1 MASVRVAVRVRPL
14 NKREQQL
21 SAKVVTRFEGNNV
34 YLYKPLSV
42 RGDKNTKI
50 FTYDFLYDSDER
62 SPSFASQEK
71 IFNDLGQDVLK
82 AAFEGF
88 NTCVF
93 AYGQTGSG
101 KSYTMMG
108 HAEQKGLIPQ
118 ICVGLFS
125 KISDCTS
132 GRVSFRTEVSFME
145 IYNERVHDLLKKRT
159 AATENGNLRV
169 REHPRD
175 GPYVENLSKHLVH
188 SYSDVEELIAA
199 GNINR
204 ITVSTG
210 MNDSSSRSHA
220 IFTIN
225 FTQAWFDAELP
236 REMLSK
242 IHLVDLAGSERAN
255 VTHTSGIR
263 LKEGANIN
271 KSLVTLG
278 NVISALA
285 ELSVG
290 QPTTKRATFI
300 PYRDSV
306 LTWLLKDSLGGNSKT
321 TMIATISPADLNYGE
336 TLSTLRY
343 ASRAQSIMNTP
354 TVNEDKSVSLIRELQ
369 AEVIRLKRLLVETK
383 QVTHRELSSSLR
395 VEEELHENEEKV
407 YTLTKEW
414 TCKWEETRG
423 IMQEEPVALKKK
435 GSAVVLDCR
444 YPHLIGLDE
453 DLLSTGIVLYYLKEG
468 RTMINT
474 NKTTHCLDIED
485 CKPEFGGEH
494 CVFEN
499 HAGTVTVIPHEDAM
513 CSVNGTVITH
523 PCQLTQGAIIH
534 LGSKTIL
541 RFNHPTEAAFL
552 GGRQQSGLIPM
563 NTLSPKLKSNNL
575 PKMIL
580 GTSSKLD
587 LPTSSTVESKL
598 VTCLSTFAPT
608 DCFKFP
614 AIPGKGPVPNAIFDL
629 DGGTQQNGVST
640 GADLKQEIALCH
652 KSWPELMSKHPWR
665 ETENVAEVSSYTK
678 AEVWSGDASLQQTSV
693 LGLGDGCVMK
703 PEGNANEIQ
712 GVVAHCCKGRPG
724 SGGSSLGNMSHLQHT
739 GGTSS
744 MPVPPQTNSLQLKQD
759 APRSLG
765 SSSPSVESSLQ
776 GQLSCGDKDGFG
788 SLEDSVTHARVYV
801 EAAVQSSRLSV
812 FVKKVSGIVK
822 DARRFLWSSS
832 LPLQQFEEERKKHLV
847 THWSNHLISLVKESK
862 VMSVIDSQ
870 VRFLVNGSHGFSY
883 FKSPGIY
890 SMVKKV
896 PLIQHIQKEIM
907 EHLWANEA
915 TMNIQ
920 DSNYQHITPIRA
932 TSQTQ
937 NISKDWLVDT
947 DSLQE
952 DKSAETDKDWALDNS
967 VIMQRDITKCC
978 LSLID
983 YPDALMNLQNCSF
996 RHLKKSLQ
1004 SVLSST
1010 VLVSQKIVALFW
1022 MNVAK
1027 PSQPEPCPGL
1037 LVLLESGLFT
1047 LTAESGHLVL
1057 FHQLPFLI
1065 LQELQ
1070 VSFTGHGLRLMGT
1083 TQESILGLYTHSQK
1097 LTQEICWAIL
1107 EVLCPGDNRVS
1118 QHPLFN
1124 DDWMGV
1130 GNNLS
1135 LDTQAFLPELLLDAG
1150 LRVCCQFQKSLADLV
1165 YLLYCNMEE
1174 GTATLGDL
1182 QLLLYTSVKA
1192 YLSSSNCNETMT
1204 QLLLTDTHI
1213 GLVQED
1219 VVFYPTLRSL
1229 TVQPCHQQF
1238 HNLTLRQRADIRF
1251 LVVHEDKCGVVSLD
1265 LIFTNMRARGHPE
1278 CAMKVATPP
1287 TLVSNSPPHA
1297 EVWKLTF
1304 GCSTEAA
1311 CLINYLS
1318 NV

>member
-34 YLYKPLSV
+34 YLYKVKFILHPENIISHIIQW
-42 RGDKNTKI
+42 DKNTKI

-523 PCQLTQGAIIH
+523 PCQLTQ
-534 LGSKTIL
+534 
-541 RFNHPTEAAFL
+541 AA
-552 GGRQQSGLIPM
+552 GI
-563 NTLSPKLKSNNL
+563 
-575 PKMIL
+575 
-580 GTSSKLD
+580 
-587 LPTSSTVESKL
+587 
-598 VTCLSTFAPT
+598 
-608 DCFKFP
+608 
-614 AIPGKGPVPNAIFDL
+614 
-629 DGGTQQNGVST
+629 
-640 GADLKQEIALCH
+640 DLKLPSQVLCH
-652 KSWPELMSKHPWR
+652 LSESFVVPRLGFAGASNEV
-665 ETENVAEVSSYTK
+665 ET
-678 AEVWSGDASLQQTSV
+678 
-693 LGLGDGCVMK
+693 
-703 PEGNANEIQ
+703 
-712 GVVAHCCKGRPG
+712 
-724 SGGSSLGNMSHLQHT
+724 
-739 GGTSS
+739 
-744 MPVPPQTNSLQLKQD
+744 TNSLQLKQD

-812 FVKKVSGIVK
+812 FVKKEILGMSTSPARNSKPHPGPRRPHEAPPTTPPAGGQWQPPRPREADRAGDRLRGRRCNPPNPQPTLGPGGMRGMTPGGTSPVSGT
-822 DARRFLWSSS
+822 RRRGSGRAV
-832 LPLQQFEEERKKHLV
+832 PGGNYGRY
-847 THWSNHLISLVKESK
+847 TH
-862 VMSVIDSQ
+862 
-870 VRFLVNGSHGFSY
+870 
-883 FKSPGIY
+883 
-890 SMVKKV
+890 
-896 PLIQHIQKEIM
+896 
-907 EHLWANEA
+907 
-915 TMNIQ
+915 
-920 DSNYQHITPIRA
+920 
-932 TSQTQ
+932 
-937 NISKDWLVDT
+937 
-947 DSLQE
+947 
-952 DKSAETDKDWALDNS
+952 
-967 VIMQRDITKCC
+967 
-978 LSLID
+978 
-983 YPDALMNLQNCSF
+983 
-996 RHLKKSLQ
+996 
-1004 SVLSST
+1004 
-1010 VLVSQKIVALFW
+1010 
-1022 MNVAK
+1022 
-1027 PSQPEPCPGL
+1027 
-1037 LVLLESGLFT
+1037 
-1047 LTAESGHLVL
+1047 
-1057 FHQLPFLI
+1057 
-1065 LQELQ
+1065 
-1070 VSFTGHGLRLMGT
+1070 T
-1083 TQESILGLYTHSQK
+1083 TQPPPDS
-1097 LTQEICWAIL
+1097 
-1107 EVLCPGDNRVS
+1107 
-1118 QHPLFN
+1118 
-1124 DDWMGV
+1124 
-1130 GNNLS
+1130 
-1135 LDTQAFLPELLLDAG
+1135 
-1150 LRVCCQFQKSLADLV
+1150 
-1165 YLLYCNMEE
+1165 
-1174 GTATLGDL
+1174 
-1182 QLLLYTSVKA
+1182 
-1192 YLSSSNCNETMT
+1192 
-1204 QLLLTDTHI
+1204 
-1213 GLVQED
+1213 
-1219 VVFYPTLRSL
+1219 
-1229 TVQPCHQQF
+1229 
-1238 HNLTLRQRADIRF
+1238 
-1251 LVVHEDKCGVVSLD
+1251 
-1265 LIFTNMRARGHPE
+1265 
-1278 CAMKVATPP
+1278 TP
-1287 TLVSNSPPHA
+1287 SP
-1297 EVWKLTF
+1297 WGKF
-1304 GCSTEAA
+1304 
-1311 CLINYLS
+1311 
-1318 NV
+1318 